1 MAWAAVIL
9 VLTSVPNPT
18 LPQVTNADKAGHLAM
33 YGVLGWLT
41 MRAALAHAQWRRVAL
56 AALIGISL
64 FGALDEW
71 HQQFVPGR
79 SQDRAD
85 WLADTVGAGFG
96 IMLAAALGRRREQH
110 T

>member
-1 MAWAAVIL
+1 
-9 VLTSVPNPT
+9 
-18 LPQVTNADKAGHLAM
+18 VTNADKVGHLAM

-41 MRAALAHAQWRRVAL
+41 MWAALPQGAWRRAALVAL
-56 AALIGISL
+56 VAISS

-79 SQDRAD
+79 SQDRSD
-85 WLADTVGAGFG
+85 WLADTVGAALG
-96 IMLAAALGRRREQH
+96 ITLAAAMGRRREQQ

>member
-1 MAWAAVIL
+1 M
-9 VLTSVPNPT
+9 TS
-18 LPQVTNADKAGHLAM
+18 ADKAGHLAM

-41 MRAALAHAQWRRVAL
+41 MRAALAPGQRRRVAL
-56 AALIGISL
+56 VALVAISS

-85 WLADTVGAGFG
+85 WLADTVGAGLG
-96 IMLAAALGRRREQH
+96 IMLAAALGRRREQD